1 MTREAVRD
9 GRYIESSELS
19 HSFQFPTGP
28 RHSKWSKT
36 LSDFRT
42 CRAAAGLSSEKRSQ
56 RIACT
61 LR

>member
-42 CRAAAGLSSEKRSQ
+42 
-56 RIACT
+56 
-61 LR
+61 